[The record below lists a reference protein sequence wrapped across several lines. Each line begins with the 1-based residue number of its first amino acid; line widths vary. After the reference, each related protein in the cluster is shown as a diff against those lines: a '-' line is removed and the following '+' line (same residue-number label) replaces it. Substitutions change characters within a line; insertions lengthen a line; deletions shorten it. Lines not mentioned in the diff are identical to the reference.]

1 MKVLNKYGIKLRYSN
16 INTNR
21 FNLQKTTQNM
31 NNSQY
36 PNIVVRQFGFKIDRM
51 NNQLHHR
58 KGKKVTDKIGY
69 EILHRKC
76 LC

>member
-1 MKVLNKYGIKLRYSN
+1 MKTTNKYGIKLRYGN

-21 FNLQKTTQNM
+21 FNLWKTTKNI
-31 NNSQY
+31 NNGQY
-36 PNIVVRQFGFKIDRM
+36 DMRNFGFKIKRM
-51 NNQLHHR
+51 NNQLHKKR
-58 KGKKVTDKIGY
+58 GRKVTNKIGY